1 MEENVALLNEEL
13 ILMDYGANNKEELL
27 RGLGTIL
34 REKGYVKNTYID
46 GLLEREETFPTGLN
60 TPGVSVAIPHTYAIH
75 VEKPVILIA
84 KLNKPVVFK
93 EMGSG
98 ENDVEAKLIFML
110 AIKNP
115 DQQVITLS
123 KLMSIFSKEE
133 TLLEIYNAK
142 EKHDIYLTLKK
153 VLEEDN

>member
-1 MEENVALLNEEL
+1 MEENVELLNEEL
-13 ILMDYGANNKEELL
+13 ILMDYEVNDKEELL

-34 REKGYVKNTYID
+34 REKGFVKESYVE

-75 VEKPVILIA
+75 VEKPAILIA
-84 KLNKPVVFK
+84 KLKKPVIFK

-110 AIKNP
+110 AIKKP

-123 KLMSIFSKEE
+123 KLMSIFSNEE
-133 TLLEIYNAK
+133 TLLKIYNAK
-142 EKHDIYLTLKK
+142 EKFEIYLTLKN
-153 VLEEDN
+153 VLEKEN

>member
-34 REKGYVKNTYID
+34 REKGYVKDSYID

-75 VEKPVILIA
+75 VEKPAILIA

-98 ENDVEAKLIFML
+98 ENDIEAKLIFML

-123 KLMSIFSKEE
+123 KLMSIFSNEE

-153 VLEEDN
+153 VLEKDN